1 MRSLRVGRIFVES
14 VEDLLFALRDSV
26 AVEYAHRRHA
36 HRFRRCRRSVEQR
49 RFQVARRR
57 RHGAADRR
65 HAHAAE
71 ISQRSSRVGSVERR
85 TARDGGGTVHAGGGI
100 GVSTAAAAAATS
112 FGAGRRVEEVDG
124 VGGGKETGCDAG
136 GGRGCD
142 GDAFDSHHVDR
153 QRVEVNL
160 LAKKFVRSLK
170 KILSNL
176 VN

>member
-14 VEDLLFALRDSV
+14 VEDLLFALGDGV

-36 HRFRRCRRSVEQR
+36 HRFRRCRRRVEQR
-49 RFQVARRR
+49 RFQIARRR

-65 HAHAAE
+65 YAHGDAAE

-85 TARDGGGTVHAGGGI
+85 TARDGGGTVHAGGGV
-100 GVSTAAAAAATS
+100 GVSTAAAATS
-112 FGAGRRVEEVDG
+112 FGAGGRVEEVDG
-124 VGGGKETGCDAG
+124 VSGGKKTGCDAG

-160 LAKKFVRSLK
+160 LAKKFVLGGWR
-170 KILSNL
+170 L
-176 VN
+176 VSK